1 MHSGVIRP
9 ELVRPTATN
18 VLKVEAPVPTVSK
31 PRQVIIQPQNIT
43 LVASEGASPQNKYTI
58 LIPKSSPQVQAHPG
72 KTMILNGKEAKTVLL
87 SSNNSQPIVVLKQNG
102 HPNPMQLLPVLSS
115 AVTSVAAAK
124 PNEIKSVA
132 AVTTTTRNGETNNNN
147 KVIYPWHSLV
157 PFLGIIFKKTSPF
170 RHVKSCQKNNGKG
183 L

>member
-1 MHSGVIRP
+1 MKKKFLSFNH
-9 ELVRPTATN
+9 LVSS
-18 VLKVEAPVPTVSK
+18 EA
-31 PRQVIIQPQNIT
+31 N
-43 LVASEGASPQNKYTI
+43 NKALYYV
-58 LIPKSSPQVQAHPG
+58 IPKSTSNP
-72 KTMILNGKEAKTVLL
+72 KTAMILNGKEAKTVLL
-87 SSNNSQPIVVLKQNG
+87 STTSTASQPPIVVLANGGQNNSG

-157 PFLGIIFKKTSPF
+157 PFLGIIFKKHHLLDMLNLAKKTMERVYYNVNIVF
-170 RHVKSCQKNNGKG
+170 
-183 L
+183 

>member
-1 MHSGVIRP
+1 
-9 ELVRPTATN
+9 
-18 VLKVEAPVPTVSK
+18 
-31 PRQVIIQPQNIT
+31 
-43 LVASEGASPQNKYTI
+43 
-58 LIPKSSPQVQAHPG
+58 
-72 KTMILNGKEAKTVLL
+72 MILNGKEAKTVLL
-87 SSNNSQPIVVLKQNG
+87 STASTASQPPIVVLANGQNHSG

-157 PFLGIIFKKTSPF
+157 PFLGKYL
-170 RHVKSCQKNNGKG
+170 N
-183 L
+183 

>member
-1 MHSGVIRP
+1 MF
-9 ELVRPTATN
+9 
-18 VLKVEAPVPTVSK
+18 
-31 PRQVIIQPQNIT
+31 
-43 LVASEGASPQNKYTI
+43 
-58 LIPKSSPQVQAHPG
+58 
-72 KTMILNGKEAKTVLL
+72 LNGKEAKTVLL
-87 SSNNSQPIVVLKQNG
+87 STLSTTSTASQPPIVVLANGQNNSG

-157 PFLGIIFKKTSPF
+157 PFLGIIFDKTSPF